1 MKDNLKNNLKNFITW
16 KIQLTSA
23 INFFSSKDTDEESLI
38 HSVSDNIETM
48 INDKA
53 DQVIEELLN
62 YFFLDIKSF

>member
-1 MKDNLKNNLKNFITW
+1 MKDNLKNNLKNFVTW

-23 INFFSSKDTDEESLI
+23 INFLSSKDTDEESLM

-48 INDKA
+48 INDKV

>member
-1 MKDNLKNNLKNFITW
+1 MKDNLKNNLKNFVTW

-23 INFFSSKDTDEESLI
+23 INFLSSKDTNEESLM

-48 INDKA
+48 INDKV

>member
-1 MKDNLKNNLKNFITW
+1 MKDIINNLKTFVTR

-23 INFFSSKDTDEESLI
+23 INFLSSKDTDEESLM

>member
-1 MKDNLKNNLKNFITW
+1 MKDIINNLKTFVTW
-16 KIQLTSA
+16 KIHLTSA
-23 INFFSSKDTDEESLI
+23 INFLSSKDTDEESLM

>member
-1 MKDNLKNNLKNFITW
+1 MKDIINNLKIFVTW

-23 INFFSSKDTDEESLI
+23 INFLSSKDTDEESLM